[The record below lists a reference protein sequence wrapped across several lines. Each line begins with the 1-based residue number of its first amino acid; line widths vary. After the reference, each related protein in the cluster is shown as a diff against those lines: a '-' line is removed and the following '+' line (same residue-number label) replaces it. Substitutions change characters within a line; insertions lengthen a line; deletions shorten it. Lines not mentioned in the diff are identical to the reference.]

1 MVRDRAALSFF
12 LILVVGGGLAVGYLT
27 APGEWYGQLAKPAFN
42 PPNCSGR
49 FGQSSTF

>member
-27 APGEWYGQLAKPAFN
+27 APGEWYGQLAKPAHRIG
-42 PPNCSGR
+42 CSGR